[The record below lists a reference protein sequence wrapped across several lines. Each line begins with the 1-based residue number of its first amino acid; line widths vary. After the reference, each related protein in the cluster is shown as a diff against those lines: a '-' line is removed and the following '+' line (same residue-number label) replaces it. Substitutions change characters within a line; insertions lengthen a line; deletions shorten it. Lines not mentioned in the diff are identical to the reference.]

1 MATPFAALLAVVLL
15 ASGCGGDAAGDGS
28 GDRGPAAGAEVGIDG
43 SAAPPPARVE
53 PERAGDAASG
63 AGQAGSPGEP
73 GAATDAEGPEG
84 GAATDSAGQGS
95 GAATD
100 SGRQASGAAT
110 DSAGQG
116 SGAATGGDGVDD
128 SGGGESPGDVSEAA
142 DEPPAAEEQ
151 GAADNTAPAPRSPE
165 YADAPPDETGPTE
178 PEPTVPN
185 PTGDAAAGEP
195 DGPVPLAFG
204 ECGELYL
211 CATLAVPVD
220 HDDPGGAALE
230 LAVGM
235 IPAGDPSRRVGYL
248 LVNPGGP
255 GGGMQGFLNG
265 GAGLSSAVLDR
276 FDVIGWDPRGV
287 GGSVPAG
294 CRDEARDLYLLD
306 PIPDSPRERDA
317 LDAAARTLAEAC
329 AAGLGDVVGHIG
341 TIAVVRDMDAIRR
354 ALGAGTISYL
364 GFSYGTLLGVHYAGM
379 YGEHLRAAVL
389 DGVIDPSLT
398 GAETAVGQ
406 MMGFARA
413 IDGMFAWCRADP
425 DCPVTGDPTETY
437 DRLLERLDGTPSVD
451 SAGRVTLDPARAIL
465 AVVVASYSSDFWP
478 FFFGALAAAVEGDGT
493 MLGLLGESYVDIAD
507 LGALVS
513 IGCTDGGAP
522 TRLDLDALTSAL
534 IEVAGDF
541 GEAAAVGALPCEYW
555 PVATGTLPVG
565 AVAAPAAPPI
575 LVLGNRGDNAT
586 PHEWAV
592 SVAGQ
597 LASGVLVS
605 YDGDEHT
612 SYGRSACVDRV
623 VDAYLIDGVVPPGDV
638 ACPAE
643 G

>member
-1 MATPFAALLAVVLL
+1 MVTPFAALLAVVLL
-15 ASGCGGDAAGDGS
+15 ASGCGAGAAGDGS
-28 GDRGPAAGAEVGIDG
+28 EGRVPAAGTEVGIDG
-43 SAAPPPARVE
+43 SEPSPAGDETDPAASAEPPASPAAAEVPGDGPETTDVTDRAAPP
-53 PERAGDAASG
+53 
-63 AGQAGSPGEP
+63 GE
-73 GAATDAEGPEG
+73 D
-84 GAATDSAGQGS
+84 ATDSTGQGS
-95 GAATD
+95 GV
-100 SGRQASGAAT
+100 
-110 DSAGQG
+110 
-116 SGAATGGDGVDD
+116 ATGGDAVDD
-128 SGGGESPGDVSEAA
+128 SGGGESPGDASDAA
-142 DEPPAAEEQ
+142 DEPPAADD
-151 GAADNTAPAPRSPE
+151 AAPAPPPPE
-165 YADAPPDETGPTE
+165 ESDTAPDEPPADAGESVTTDEPQPAGAAQP
-178 PEPTVPN
+178 
-185 PTGDAAAGEP
+185 DAAAGEP
-195 DGPVPLAFG
+195 TEPVPMAFG
-204 ECGELYL
+204 DCGELYL

-220 HDDPGGAALE
+220 HDDPGGPALE

-255 GGGMQGFLNG
+255 GGGMQDFLNR

-306 PIPDSPRERDA
+306 PIPDSPGEREA

-329 AAGLGDVVGHIG
+329 TAGLGDAVGHIG
-341 TIAVVRDMDAIRR
+341 TIQVVRDMDAIRR

-379 YGEHLRAAVL
+379 FGGHLRAAVL
-389 DGVIDPSLT
+389 DGVIDPSLS

-406 MMGFARA
+406 MVGFARA
-413 IDGMFAWCRADP
+413 IDEMFAWCRADP
-425 DCPVTGDPTETY
+425 DCPVTGDPAEAY
-437 DRLLERLDGTPSVD
+437 DLLLERLDGAPSVD

-478 FFFGALAAAVEGDGT
+478 FFFESLAMAVGGDGT

-522 TRLDLDALTSAL
+522 TRAELDALTSAL
-534 IEVAGDF
+534 IEVAGGF

-565 AVAAPAAPPI
+565 PIAAPEAPPI
-575 LVLGNRGDNAT
+575 LVLGNQGDNAT

-592 SVAGQ
+592 SVARQ

-623 VDAYLIDGVVPPGDV
+623 VDDYLIDGMVPPGDV
-638 ACPAE
+638 DCPAD